1 MKIFSTDVWNLKKLK
16 EKNIIKI
23 PWLILFLYSKMSIQN
38 SFIQR
43 TMYNPQGRIL
53 DFLMGVDDTHRPP
66 NYTLTYFEF
75 PYVCPKLWRLRT
87 DERLLASKRFAT
99 DPRISILLEPRT
111 YFRLFVNVLYIYFL
125 VGCSKV
131 GWQANHIPKAL
142 FPGFG
147 AGEKRHPIHLPRI
160 CPRTRSQNKPEFP
173 SFFR

>member
-1 MKIFSTDVWNLKKLK
+1 
-16 EKNIIKI
+16 
-23 PWLILFLYSKMSIQN
+23 
-38 SFIQR
+38 
-43 TMYNPQGRIL
+43 
-53 DFLMGVDDTHRPP
+53 MGVDDTHRPP

-99 DPRISILLEPRT
+99 DPRISILLEART

-142 FPGFG
+142 WSRGKAP
-147 AGEKRHPIHLPRI
+147 PNPPPRI
-160 CPRTRSQNKPEFP
+160 RPRTRSQNKPEFP
-173 SFFR
+173 SSFR

>member
-23 PWLILFLYSKMSIQN
+23 PWLILFLYRKMSIQN

-43 TMYNPQGRIL
+43 TMYNPQERIL

-66 NYTLTYFEF
+66 NHTLTYFEF

-99 DPRISILLEPRT
+99 DPRISILLEART

-160 CPRTRSQNKPEFP
+160 CPRTRSQNKSEFP